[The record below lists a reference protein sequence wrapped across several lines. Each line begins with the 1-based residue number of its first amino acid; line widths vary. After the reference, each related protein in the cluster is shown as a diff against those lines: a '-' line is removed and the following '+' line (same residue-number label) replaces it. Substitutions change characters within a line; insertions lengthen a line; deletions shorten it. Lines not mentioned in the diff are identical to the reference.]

1 MRTRGRPRPAGAGLV
16 LLVATALVALNLR
29 PGASTVGPVLTEIRA
44 GLGMS
49 GGVAGALTGLPG
61 LCFAVGGALAVG
73 LGRRLGAAGGIA
85 TGLTLATLGLLLRP
99 LVDAPAPFL
108 VLSAVA
114 LLGMAV
120 GNVLVPAWVKTQRGH
135 EVRLMT
141 LYGTA
146 LIVGGSIGSLLAAP
160 ATAAAGW
167 RTGIGVWG
175 LGAAVAVPLWWW
187 LAHHGRRR
195 VDVVDDLAPQPSS
208 THVVRSPIAVAM
220 TVLFGLQSMHAYVQL
235 GWLPQIY
242 RDAGLGAAAAGAMQA
257 LLAAVTI
264 IGGLTMPRAI
274 ARGRG
279 LRPMIVGLGALLVLG
294 YGGLLLAPATTPY
307 VWAVAL
313 GLSGFAFPLVIA
325 LITARTR
332 SPLVTARLSGFV
344 QPVGYL
350 LAGAGPLL
358 VGIVHDASGGWDV
371 VLCLLAATA
380 VPFVWAGLRAVREG
394 YVDDELSRHDEATAG
409 PTLAR

>member
-1 MRTRGRPRPAGAGLV
+1 MTRGRPGPAGTSLV

-29 PGASTVGPVLTEIRA
+29 PGASTVGPVLDEIRD

-49 GGVAGALTGLPG
+49 GGTAGALTGLPG
-61 LCFAVGGALAVG
+61 LCFGVGGALAVG
-73 LGRRLGAAGGIA
+73 LGRRVGAAGGIA
-85 TGLTLATLGLLLRP
+85 IGLLLAAVGLLLRP
-99 LVDAPAPFL
+99 LVDAPAAFL

-120 GNVLVPAWVKTQRGH
+120 GNVLVPAWVKSHRGH

-141 LYGTA
+141 LYGTG
-146 LIVGGSIGSLLAAP
+146 LIVGGAIGSLLAAP
-160 ATAAAGW
+160 AAAAGGW
-167 RTGIGVWG
+167 RTGLGVWG
-175 LGAAVAVPLWWW
+175 IGAAVAVPLWWW
-187 LAHHGRRR
+187 LSRTERRR
-195 VDVVDDLAPQPSS
+195 VVVGTDVDAPPSA
-208 THVVRSPIAVAM
+208 HVVRSPTALAM
-220 TVLFGLQSMHAYVQL
+220 TVLFGLQSMHAYIQM

-242 RDAGLGAAAAGAMQA
+242 RDAGLSAATAGSMQA

-264 IGGLTMPRAI
+264 IGGLTMPGVI

-279 LRPMIVGLGALLVLG
+279 LRPMIVVLGLLLVLG
-294 YGGLLLAPATTPY
+294 YGGLIAAPATTPW

-332 SPLVTARLSGFV
+332 SPLVTARVSGFV

-358 VGIVHDASGGWDV
+358 VGVLHDATGGWTV
-371 VLCLLAATA
+371 VLWVLIATA
-380 VPFVWAGLRAVREG
+380 VPFVWAGLRAVREAS
-394 YVDDELSRHDEATAG
+394 VDDELTDH
-409 PTLAR
+409 ARDGVRA